1 MAVIRVGLVGL
12 GEVAQSIHLPVL
24 SDQRDNWLVSG
35 IYDVSPSLMAL
46 CTSEYPTAKAFET
59 AEALID
65 SPDIDAVF
73 ILSSDE
79 THSRFARAAIQANK
93 HVLLEKPACL
103 TVREIDEL
111 LALTPNYAKTI
122 FVGYMRRYAPAYLAA
137 IEELPDFADITHVRI
152 FDLISEGRHFL
163 KKSQNVLYPT
173 DIDPALLAHG
183 AGEREALIR
192 EVVGSDAPADLVRAY
207 RGLTALS
214 SHHISAMRGLLGEP
228 ARVLAAHRTNGGAN
242 TSVTF
247 DYGHFACCYDA
258 VVDDLGLF
266 DAMIEVRS
274 NTKRVR
280 IIYDTP
286 YIRSLPTRLEV
297 TEAGAAGPVTRTF
310 GPLYGDAFSNELE
323 TFHRHITDGTK
334 PLTDLADSRRDLAL
348 MAEIIEQMKKTGDRR
363 NLPPTSRNGDR

>member
-1 MAVIRVGLVGL
+1 MGV
-12 GEVAQSIHLPVL
+12 
-24 SDQRDNWLVSG
+24 
-35 IYDVSPSLMAL
+35 YDVSPSLVAL
-46 CTSEYPTAKAFET
+46 CTSQHSTARTFET
-59 AEALID
+59 AEALIA

-73 ILSSDE
+73 VLSSDD
-79 THSRFARAAIQANK
+79 THSRFVHAAIAANK
-93 HVLLEKPACL
+93 HILLEKPACL
-103 TVREIDEL
+103 TVREIDDL
-111 LALTPNYAKTI
+111 LALMPDYDKTL

-137 IEELPDFADITHVRI
+137 RDELPAFADITHVRI

-163 KKSQNVLYPT
+163 KKSQNVLYPN
-173 DIDPALLAHG
+173 DIDPALLARG
-183 AGEREALIR
+183 AKERDALIR
-192 EVVGSDAPADLVRAY
+192 EIVGADAPADLVRAY

-214 SHHISAMRGLLGEP
+214 SHHISAMRGLIGEP

-247 DYGHFACCYDA
+247 DYGHFACLYDA

-274 NTKRVR
+274 NTRRVR

-297 TEAGAAGPVTRTF
+297 TDAGPLGPVTKAF
-310 GPLYGDAFSNELE
+310 GPLYGAAFSNELE
-323 TFHRHITDGTK
+323 IFHRHIAEGTK

-348 MAEIIEQMKKTGDRR
+348 MAEIIERMKESGQR
-363 NLPPTSRNGDR
+363 